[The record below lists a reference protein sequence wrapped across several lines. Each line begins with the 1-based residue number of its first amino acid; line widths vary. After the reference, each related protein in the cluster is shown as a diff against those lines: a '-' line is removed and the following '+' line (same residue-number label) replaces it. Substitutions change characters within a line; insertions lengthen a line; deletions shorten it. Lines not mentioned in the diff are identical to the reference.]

1 MGSRLKIIV
10 YGLLIVFIAYTVYLS
25 SFFVLH
31 GEVHLTNDIGRDFL
45 LLQELDQKKI
55 VFIGARA
62 NTQGVFHGP
71 LWAYINYPA
80 YVIGHGNP
88 VTVAWFG

>member
-1 MGSRLKIIV
+1 MLDDTHMGTKLKIIV
-10 YGLLIVFIAYTVYLS
+10 YSVCILFIAYTVYLS
-25 SFFVLH
+25 SYFVLR

-62 NTQGVFHGP
+62 K
-71 LWAYINYPA
+71 
-80 YVIGHGNP
+80 
-88 VTVAWFG
+88 